1 MSDRILLMICT
12 AIIPL
17 TAMAAGACMY
27 FFTPEGHSFGYR
39 TPMSEKNALTWT
51 FANRYSGRLMFFGG
65 IVMLPISLLVALL
78 VPGMTGVSPETA
90 ATALCIVQAAVLMAE
105 AVATEIALHRY
116 FDKTGNPK

>member
-1 MSDRILLMICT
+1 MKEQILMYIMS

-17 TAMAAGACMY
+17 TTLIAGAWMY
-27 FFTPEGHSFGYR
+27 FFTPENHLFGYH
-39 TPMSEKNALTWT
+39 TPMSVKNALTWE
-51 FANRYSGRLMFFGG
+51 FANRYSGRLMF
-65 IVMLPISLLVALL
+65 ICSLVLLPASLLIMLL

-90 ATALCIVQAAVLMAE
+90 ATVLCIVQAAVLMAE